1 MNLLTFHAWSFGKTK
16 LKFESVFKL
25 LILFLFLKHLSE
37 GGKKPGLKFI
47 CWIYFSLSFFIFILL
62 GQRVYFADNSFVWCM
77 CCRDMNHPSHLLEH
91 IVSVMLKKRVNP
103 FCSASTG
110 IQSVLAFSR
119 SAAVNIAI
127 QRISLASLYACKAS
141 LSANASADSGSVLS
155 LLNEKVLM
163 DSPYGN
169 GESTLRFLRVWWCD
183 YGWKQRY
190 VCQHISVFRMIKLSG
205 RSLSAEVLSRSG
217 ERLTWR

>member
-1 MNLLTFHAWSFGKTK
+1 M
-16 LKFESVFKL
+16 VYV
-25 LILFLFLKHLSE
+25 LSRYE
-37 GGKKPGLKFI
+37 PPI
-47 CWIYFSLSFFIFILL
+47 
-62 GQRVYFADNSFVWCM
+62 
-77 CCRDMNHPSHLLEH
+77 PSSGTYRERNA
-91 IVSVMLKKRVNP
+91 KKRVNP

-169 GESTLRFLRVWWCD
+169 GESTLRFLRV
-183 YGWKQRY
+183 
-190 VCQHISVFRMIKLSG
+190 
-205 RSLSAEVLSRSG
+205 
-217 ERLTWR
+217 